1 MKHISAIHCTY
12 KDAGRAIQLYVLIF
26 ECRVAYAIWHLG
38 NVALRIVWRVH
49 FPVPIRLLVRKVEQI
64 ELLRKHRFPAFA
76 STFFFLYFSLTFSF
90 FLLIIFF
97 FIYYYFLSLSYFIFQ
112 DFMWLIFVIFF
123 FNQSKW
129 RPIDSAN
136 ILADIIAMI
145 RYVNGT
151 TKNRDPNKKNKKQW
165 IKT

>member
-1 MKHISAIHCTY
+1 MIHISAIHCTY
-12 KDAGRAIQLYVLIF
+12 KGAGRAIKLYALIF

-38 NVALRIVWRVH
+38 NVALHIVWRVH

-64 ELLRKHRFPAFA
+64 ELHRKQRFPAFA
-76 STFFFLYFSLTFSF
+76 SKFFFLYYPLTFSF
-90 FLLIIFF
+90 FLLIVFF
-97 FIYYYFLSLSYFIFQ
+97 VYLLFSLSYFIFQ
-112 DFMWLIFVIFF
+112 DFMWLIFVIFL

-145 RYVNGT
+145 RYLNGT
-151 TKNRDPNKKNKKQW
+151 TKNRAPPRPKKKWTKK
-165 IKT
+165 